1 MPTSTIVVPA
11 TVVRS
16 RVMAPLAR
24 GEATIVR
31 PLSSSVLTF
40 ALVALT
46 AATGCFIW
54 FGQYAR
60 KESVSGYLEPAVGVV
75 RVFAPKRGVIRALL
89 VTDGDTVEPG
99 TMLFKVATPQTL
111 ADGADAHGERL
122 ADIGARRKSL
132 ERSRQRT
139 LDRAEADATRLGA
152 EFAALT
158 EQRAALRTQ
167 ADIALETTG
176 LSARQLDALKT
187 LYERGA
193 LPALK
198 WWSAR
203 AEDLAR
209 RERLQAT
216 RERLGR
222 LDGQLAVLG
231 AARKTLDYDTASAV
245 ADIDAALLALHGRAI
260 DAESAAD
267 FAVRAPIGGRVTA
280 ITRRVGETATPANAV
295 LTIVPVRTPLVARLL
310 IPTRAIGFVAAGQT
324 VRLRFDA
331 FPYQHFGTLP
341 GRLDHVADTVLFHGD
356 SLGPLPV
363 AQPAY
368 PATVILAAQ
377 AIDANGRRLP
387 LQSGMQ
393 LEADIL
399 LEKRSILA
407 WLAEPLLG
415 LRGRT
420 R

>member
-1 MPTSTIVVPA
+1 MPTSTVVVPA
-11 TVVRS
+11 APVRR

-24 GEATIVR
+24 GETTIVR
-31 PLSSSVLTF
+31 PLASSVLTCV
-40 ALVALT
+40 LVGLT
-46 AATGCFIW
+46 AVTACFIW
-54 FGQYAR
+54 FGQYPR
-60 KESVSGYLEPAVGVV
+60 KASVSGYLEPAVGVV
-75 RVFAPKRGVIRALL
+75 RVFAPKSGVIRTLL

-111 ADGADAHGERL
+111 ADGADAHSERL
-122 ADIGARRKSL
+122 ADIAARRKAL
-132 ERSRQRT
+132 KRSRQRT
-139 LDRAEADATRLGA
+139 LDRAENDAARLDA

-158 EQRAALRTQ
+158 EQRAALRAQ
-167 ADIALETTG
+167 ADIALETAS
-176 LSARQLDALKT
+176 LSARQLDALHT
-187 LYERGA
+187 LHERGA
-193 LPALK
+193 LPALQ

-203 AEDLAR
+203 TEDLAHR
-209 RERLQAT
+209 DRLQAT

-222 LDGQLAVLG
+222 LDAQLAAIDAAHRTLG
-231 AARKTLDYDTASAV
+231 YDTASAV
-245 ADIDAALLALHGRAI
+245 AEIDAALLALHGRAI

-280 ITRRVGETATPANAV
+280 ITRRVGETTTPANAV
-295 LTIVPVRTPLVARLL
+295 LRIVPMRTPLVARLL
-310 IPTRAIGFVAAGQT
+310 IPTRAIGFVAAGET

-356 SLGPLPV
+356 SFGPLPV

-377 AIDANGRRLP
+377 AIHANGRRLP